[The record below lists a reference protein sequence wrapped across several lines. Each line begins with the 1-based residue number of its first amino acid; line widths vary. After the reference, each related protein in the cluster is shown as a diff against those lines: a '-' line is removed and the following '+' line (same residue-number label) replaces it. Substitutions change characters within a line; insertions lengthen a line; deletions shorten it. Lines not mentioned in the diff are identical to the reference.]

1 MRLQEIIHGEEEEIS
16 IAYIM
21 HKRKGIWWLTQQLP
35 SDTYGFISNPIY
47 FLLQLQ
53 STVAVDDPQRQ
64 TTAGSTRML

>member
-1 MRLQEIIHGEEEEIS
+1 MRLQEIIRGEEEEIS

-21 HKRKGIWWLTQQLP
+21 HKKGIWWLTQQLP

-53 STVAVDDPQRQ
+53 STVDPRTEEQRQ
-64 TTAGSTRML
+64 TTAGSIRML